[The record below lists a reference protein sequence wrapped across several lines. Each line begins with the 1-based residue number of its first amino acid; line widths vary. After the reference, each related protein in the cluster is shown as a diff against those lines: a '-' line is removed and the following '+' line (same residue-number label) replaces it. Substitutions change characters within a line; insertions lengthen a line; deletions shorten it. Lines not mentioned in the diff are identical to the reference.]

1 MIDLETLATHPN
13 AIILTIGC
21 IKFDLDGQPATSRD
35 ILEDG
40 ERSFYRRIT
49 ISSCEDIGL
58 EKENSTVEWWS
69 KQSYEM
75 RKEVGLTDEKPLFA
89 SHIKNVLSDLNKWI
103 GRSDY
108 IVGRADSRAR
118 DASDYIVWCNGASF
132 DFPIL
137 TNAYRKCRL
146 IPFWKFWNERD
157 CRTVFAL
164 HKKQLKNYT
173 GNDAHNALLDCYHQI
188 RCLNDCL
195 N

>member
-1 MIDLETLATHPN
+1 MNCMIDLETLATHPN
-13 AIILTIGC
+13 AIILSIGC
-21 IKFDLDGQPATSRD
+21 IKFDLEDRNIASD
-35 ILEDG
+35 ILQNG
-40 ERSFYRRIT
+40 EKSFYRRIT

-75 RKEVGLTDEKPLFA
+75 RREVGLTDEKVDT

-108 IVGRADSRAR
+108 T
-118 DASDYIVWCNGASF
+118 VWCNGASF

-137 TNAYRKCRL
+137 SNAYRKCGL

-188 RCLNDCL
+188 RCLRDCIRSQQ
-195 N
+195 NEK